1 MANLFFVES
10 TFEGQLVERK
20 AALKA
25 ADVHDGN
32 QEIA

>member
-1 MANLFFVES
+1 MENLFFVES
-10 TFEGQLVERK
+10 TFEGQFVERK
-20 AALKA
+20 AALEA